1 MKTFGKKYY
10 LGLDL
15 GTNSVG
21 WALTDENYN
30 LRRIKGKDA
39 WGARLFDE
47 AKTSVERRTH
57 RSSRRRSQREKA
69 REGYLREVFAK
80 EIEKVDP
87 AFYQRLEESKYH
99 FDDRSENNRQ
109 KYALFT
115 GDYTD
120 RNYYDEYP
128 TIFHLRKALIDNEK
142 APYDVRLVFLALLNM
157 FKHRGNFLNS
167 SLEVSGEASGMTE
180 VWDEF
185 VTEAEMYSF
194 EFKHDSFD
202 KVAEVLSEKGVAK
215 SIIAE
220 KLCEAL
226 DITKKNKPEY
236 ELIGLMAGKTG
247 KLINIYGD
255 ETMGDSKLFI
265 SFRDTNFDEKADE
278 IHTVLGDEY
287 FRLIEAAKAVHDMGL
302 LSNIMKGHKYLTYAR
317 VESYEQ
323 HKADLKELKSVL
335 MRYDMKL
342 YNKMFRIMADG
353 NYSAYVGSVYSHDYR
368 QRRNC
373 GNGRKQ
379 EDLYKTIK
387 SMLVKLPG
395 DDPEVADIISK
406 IDAEVF
412 MPKQLTS
419 ANGVI
424 PNQVYVAE
432 MKAILKNAEGYLP
445 FLKEKDESGLT
456 VSERIIQ
463 LFSFRVPY
471 YVGPIGQEYAD
482 RPGYNVWSVRK
493 ESGRVFPW
501 NFDKKIDANETAEKF
516 ILRMVRKCSYLCEE
530 NTLPKC
536 SLLYEK
542 YMVLNELNTLK
553 VYGEPISVEDKQ
565 DIYNKLFLKGKKL
578 KIKDLEKYFI
588 NRGKVEAGA
597 EGFLS
602 GIDTEGGFNTS
613 LSTYGKFYSVFGKD
627 INRDDVRSMVEKI
640 VFWMT
645 VYGDDKELI
654 KSRIE
659 ENYGTALTQE
669 QKKRILSFK
678 FKDWGKLS
686 KEFLE
691 TTGTERSDERSI
703 ISMLWE
709 TNNNLMELLSER
721 YSYADAIKNK
731 TNIAEKALSE
741 WSVED
746 LDELYLS
753 APVKRMV
760 WQTMK
765 IMNELTEITG
775 RSPERIFVEMPRE
788 DGEKSKRTSSRK
800 QHLVDLYSK
809 LKKEGKVWKDEIE
822 ARPEADFK
830 IKKLYLYYLQQGKC
844 MYSDEQIVLHT
855 LLNDNTMYDIDHIYP
870 RHFVKDD
877 SIENN
882 LVLVKKQI
890 NQNEKKDIYPIGADI
905 QNKCRSLWERLAKN
919 GFISKE
925 KYNRLI
931 RKETFSEEEKAGF
944 ISRQLVET
952 RQGTKAI
959 TQIIKQAFPEATVV
973 FSKAGEVSDFRKK
986 YDILKVRRVND
997 LHHAKDAY
1005 LNIVVGNTYFVKF
1018 TANPLNYIKES
1029 SKKQQDPLYKYN
1041 MDKIFQ
1047 YDVKRGDE
1055 TAWIGTKSGSSE
1067 TLNTVIKTMQRNTV
1081 LITKRSYIYYGSFTE
1096 SDTVYSAK
1104 KAKGNPNAYVAMSS
1118 DPILNDVCRYG
1129 GRTSASV
1136 MCYCLVEYKL
1146 NNKIVR
1152 SIEALPITLG
1162 HISKITDETI
1172 AEYLTGLLRKE
1183 AGSKVVTDVCLK
1195 YRCIRLNS
1203 LIKLDGHYY
1212 HLRGKSLARICLK
1225 NAVPLFLS
1233 KKDES
1238 YIRQIEK
1245 AQKLGDYDLKETKL
1259 NLAISCENNNS
1270 LFDNLCS
1277 KIKNTYSNKK
1287 TNIFDVLNNNID
1299 KFRDI
1304 SIKDQIYTLLQIV
1317 DWLNLD
1323 CVAVDLS
1330 RMGGASNAGYCKVGK
1345 RISNCS
1351 EAILI
1356 NQSVTGLFES
1366 QVDLLSI

>member
-87 AFYQRLEESKYH
+87 GFYQRLEESKYH

-202 KVAEVLSEKGVAK
+202 KVAEVLSEKGFAK

-247 KLINIYGD
+247 KLIYIYGD
-255 ETMGDSKLFI
+255 DIIGDSKLSI
-265 SFRDTNFDEKADE
+265 SFRDSNYEEKAEE
-278 IHTVLGDEY
+278 IRTALGDEF

-302 LSNIMKGHKYLTYAR
+302 LSNIMKGYKYLTHAR
-317 VESYEQ
+317 VEAYEQ

-335 MRYDMKL
+335 MRYDMTA

-353 NYSAYVGSVYSHDYR
+353 NYSAYVGSVYSHDHR
-368 QRRNC
+368 QRRNG

-387 SMLVKLPG
+387 SMLTKLPG

-406 IDAEVF
+406 IEAEVF
-412 MPKQLTS
+412 LPKQLTS

-432 MKAILKNAEGYLP
+432 MKAILKNAESYLP

-456 VSERIIQ
+456 ASERILQ
-463 LFSFRVPY
+463 MFSFRVPY

-482 RPGYNVWSVRK
+482 RVGYNVWSVRK

-501 NFDKKIDANETAEKF
+501 NFDKKINTSETAEKF
-516 ILRMVRKCSYLCEE
+516 ILRMVRKCSYLNEE

-542 YMVLNELNTLK
+542 YMVLNELNNLK
-553 VYGEPISVEDKQ
+553 VYGEPISVDDKQ
-565 DIYNKLFLKGKKL
+565 NIYNELFLKGKKV

-588 NRGKVEAGA
+588 NRGKVETSA

-602 GIDTEGGFNTS
+602 GIDTEGGFNAS
-613 LSTYGKFYSVFGKD
+613 LSTYSKFYSVFGKD
-627 INRDDVRSMVEKI
+627 INKDDVRSMVERI

-645 VYGDDKELI
+645 VYGDDKEII

-659 ENYGTALTQE
+659 ENYGTALTPE
-669 QKKRILSFK
+669 QRKRVLSFK

-709 TNNNLMELLSER
+709 TNNNLMELLSDR

-731 TNIAEKALSE
+731 NTIAEKALSE

-746 LDELYLS
+746 LDGLYLS

-775 RSPERIFVEMPRE
+775 HSPERIFVEMPRE
-788 DGEKSKRTSSRK
+788 DGEKGKRTSSRK

-844 MYSDEQIVLHT
+844 MYSDEQIDLHT

-1055 TAWIGTKSGSSE
+1055 TAWIGTKGGSSE

-1081 LITKRSYIYYGSFTE
+1081 LITKRAYVSHGSFTGK
-1096 SDTVYSAK
+1096 DTVYSAE
-1104 KAKGNPNAYVAMSS
+1104 KAKGNPSAYVAMSS
-1118 DPILNDVCRYG
+1118 DPKLNNVCKYG
-1129 GRTSASV
+1129 GRMAVST
-1136 MCYCLVEYKL
+1136 MCYCLVEYKQNRKL
-1146 NNKIVR
+1146 IR
-1152 SIEALPITLG
+1152 SIEALPVTLG
-1162 HISKITDETI
+1162 DINSITDETI
-1172 AEYLTGLLRKE
+1172 IEYLKNSLQKE
-1183 AGSKVVTDVCLK
+1183 AGSKGITDICLK
-1195 YRCIRLNS
+1195 YRCIRFNS

-1212 HLRGKSLARICLK
+1212 NLGGKTDNSICLK
-1225 NAVPLFLS
+1225 NAVPLFIS
-1233 KKDES
+1233 KEDGE
-1238 YIRQIEK
+1238 YFRQIEK
-1245 AQKLGDYDLKETKL
+1245 AQETGNYNIGSASSHKVITTEKNDL
-1259 NLAISCENNNS
+1259 
-1270 LFDNLCS
+1270 LFNNLCQ
-1277 KIKNTYSNKK
+1277 KIRDFYSTKK
-1287 TNIFDVLNNNID
+1287 SNILGLLNENID
-1299 KFRDI
+1299 NFRNC
-1304 SIKDQIYTLLQIV
+1304 SIENQIYTLLQVV
-1317 DWLNLD
+1317 DWLSLN
-1323 CVAVDLS
+1323 CITVDLS
-1330 RMGGASNAGYCKVGK
+1330 RIGGASKVGYCRIGK
-1345 RISNCS
+1345 KISNCS